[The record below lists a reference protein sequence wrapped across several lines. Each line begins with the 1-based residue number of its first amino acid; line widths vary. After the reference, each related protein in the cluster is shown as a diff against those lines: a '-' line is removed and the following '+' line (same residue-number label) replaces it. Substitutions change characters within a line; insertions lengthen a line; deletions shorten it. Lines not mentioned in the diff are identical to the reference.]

1 MAYWQ
6 GKRKR
11 INPVS
16 AKRKVQLE
24 EYKVQRIE
32 YLRKHKKCE
41 VNDCIEAATDVHHM
55 RGRSGAQLNVEA
67 DFLATCREC
76 HVYIEDHPDW
86 ARAKGYTRSRLH
98 G

>member
-11 INPVS
+11 ISPIS
-16 AKRKVQLE
+16 EKRKAQLE
-24 EYKVQRIE
+24 KYKFVRHE
-32 YLRKHKKCE
+32 FLKDHKDCQ
-41 VNDCIEAATDVHHM
+41 VNDCLNSATEIHHM
-55 RGRSGAQLNVEA
+55 RGRSGAQLNVEE